1 MNILILGMDGYI
13 GWALA
18 QKQLYLGNKVFGID
32 NFSRRENVS
41 EMASDSAIPIANME
55 RRISKI
61 KEVYGERIEFHKGD
75 LTNPDFTDDIVKKSA
90 PDAIVHLAEQPSAP
104 YSMIDQKHS
113 VYTHQNNVIGNLN
126 LIYAIKNYAPKSH
139 LIKLGTMGEYGY
151 DPGFVIPEGFFEIE
165 YLGRKATVPYPKMA
179 GSWYHWTKVHDSNNI
194 MFACKTW
201 GLKSTDIMQ
210 GIVYGTRL
218 KDIPAYVYQP
228 TRFDFDE
235 AFGTVVNRYCAQAVI
250 GHNLTV
256 YGKGGQTRG
265 FLALED
271 SVQCISLLIE
281 KPPED
286 ENYRV
291 VNQFDEQ
298 YNVTDLA
305 NRVKKIGD
313 DKGLDVTIE
322 NIENPRKEKE
332 IHFYKADHK
341 KLRDLGFKATRS
353 INEEIGHILED
364 LIPHRDRIMKNKEA
378 IIKQINWG
386 SKEISPVINNK
397 NLQTA

>member
-1 MNILILGMDGYI
+1 MNVLILGMDGYI

-18 QKQLYLGNKVFGID
+18 QKQLYLGNNVVGID
-32 NFSRRENVS
+32 NFSRRKNVN
-41 EMASDSAIPIANME
+41 EMLSDSAIPIETME
-55 RRISKI
+55 KRIKKI
-61 KEVYGERIEFHKGD
+61 KEVYGERIEFYEGD
-75 LTNPDFTDDIVKKSA
+75 LTNSKFTDDIIKKSN
-90 PDAIVHLAEQPSAP
+90 PDAIIHLAEQPSAP
-104 YSMIDQKHS
+104 FSMIDQEHCIS
-113 VYTHQNNVIGNLN
+113 THHNNVIGNLN
-126 LIYAIKNYAPKSH
+126 LIYSMKNYAPKAH

-151 DPGFVIPEGFFEIE
+151 DPGFDIPEGFFEIE
-165 YLGRKATVPYPKMA
+165 YRGKKATVPYPKMA

-194 MFACKTW
+194 MFACKVW

-218 KDIPAYVYQP
+218 KDIPSYIYQP

-256 YGKGGQTRG
+256 YGQGGQTRG

-298 YNVTDLA
+298 YDVTNLA
-305 NRVKKIGD
+305 QRVKKIGES
-313 DKGLDVTIE
+313 KGLEIE
-322 NIENPRKEKE
+322 IDNVENPRAEKE
-332 IHFYKADHK
+332 MHYYKADHK
-341 KLRDLGFKATRS
+341 KLQDLGFEATRS
-353 INEEIGHILED
+353 IDEEINFIIDD
-364 LIPHRDRIMKNKEA
+364 LIPHRDRISKYKNS
-378 IIKQINWG
+378 ILKQIKW
-386 SKEISPVINNK
+386 KAPEKISPLLK
-397 NLQTA
+397 K

>member
-1 MNILILGMDGYI
+1 MDGYI

-18 QKQLYLGNKVFGID
+18 QKQLYLGNKVFGVD
-32 NFSRRENVS
+32 NFSRRNHVEEMGS
-41 EMASDSAIPIANME
+41 ESAIPIESMQK
-55 RRISKI
+55 RLSKI
-61 KEVYGERIEFHKGD
+61 KEVYGERIEFFEGD
-75 LTNPDFTDDIVKKSA
+75 LTDSQFTNDVIKNSS
-90 PDAIVHLAEQPSAP
+90 PDAIIHLAEQPSAP
-104 YSMIDQKHS
+104 YSMIDQDHCI
-113 VYTHQNNVIGNLN
+113 YTHQNNVIGNLN
-126 LIYAIKNYAPKSH
+126 LIYAIKNYAPSSH

-151 DPGFVIPEGFFEIE
+151 DPGLVIPEGFFEIE
-165 YLGRKATVPYPKMA
+165 YLGKKATVPYPKMA

-218 KDIPAYVYQP
+218 KDIPSYIYQP

-235 AFGTVVNRYCAQAVI
+235 AFGTVVNRYCSQAVI

-271 SVQCISLLIE
+271 SIQCISLLIE
-281 KPPED
+281 KPPVD

-313 DKGLDVTIE
+313 KKGLEVTIE
-322 NIENPRKEKE
+322 NIENPRNEKE
-332 IHFYKADHK
+332 VHYYKADHT

-353 INEEIGHILED
+353 IDEEIGYILDD
-364 LIPHRDRIMKNKEA
+364 LIPHKDRIMKNEKA
-378 IIKQINWG
+378 IVQQIKWKK
-386 SKEISPVINNK
+386 SEEISTLLANPNP
-397 NLQTA
+397 QTPLAE